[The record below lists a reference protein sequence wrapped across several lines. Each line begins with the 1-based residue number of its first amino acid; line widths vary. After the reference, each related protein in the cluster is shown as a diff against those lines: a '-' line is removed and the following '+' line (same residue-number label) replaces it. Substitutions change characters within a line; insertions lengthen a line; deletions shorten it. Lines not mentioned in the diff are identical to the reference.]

1 MHRISRVNDWLTK
14 NADAVATATGLERGR
29 LVLSSADE
37 TVLLDVARIAAHD
50 SGDRTNAPL
59 LCYLVG
65 LAVGLSGTDLETA
78 AAAVSKS
85 TD

>member
-1 MHRISRVNDWLTK
+1 VNDWLTE

-29 LVLSSADE
+29 LKLSAADE

-78 AAAVSKS
+78 AAPVSKS